1 LQRIPGASVDEQL
14 TSIASAVPLLAQ
26 IPRPLLRELALVS
39 TVHGVPRGH
48 TIIRE
53 GDFSTNLYTIVDGNV
68 EISHQADAD
77 RKITR
82 HKGEFFGEMALIA
95 DRRRSAT
102 ITATNPSI
110 LLEIPRRTV
119 LKLIQAEPSVQ
130 RLIDEAYVLRAFQT
144 YLGPDLSS
152 QEFDEVAK
160 KAELKT
166 LQKDEVICRDGDP
179 GDGFYL
185 IRSGSVKI
193 SKRNTEGKEYV
204 LTYRRV
210 GEYVG
215 EIALLD
221 TIRNVRTATV
231 TAATRTEVLRIA
243 QDDFLAFLSR
253 HPHLREQLQARATQ
267 RALET
272 AIILA
277 APAKEARADLMT
289 YGVIESTDV
298 LLIDETKCIRCDN
311 CVTACAATHNGQTR
325 LERVAGP
332 SFAQMH
338 VPVSCRHCEGAP
350 CLQDCPPGDAI
361 ERDATGVVQIYADK
375 CIGCGNCAK
384 YCPYGVISMVE
395 APKKHA
401 FWDRFNLLDLLP
413 GRKTPA
419 TAVEAHRKSPSSA
432 TCVQVLMSIRTWSTL
447 PVCRAAPQ
455 ALPFGF
461 ARSIFDKSSFSR

>member
-1 LQRIPGASVDEQL
+1 
-14 TSIASAVPLLAQ
+14 
-26 IPRPLLRELALVS
+26 
-39 TVHGVPRGH
+39 
-48 TIIRE
+48 
-53 GDFSTNLYTIVDGNV
+53 
-68 EISHQADAD
+68 
-77 RKITR
+77 
-82 HKGEFFGEMALIA
+82 
-95 DRRRSAT
+95 
-102 ITATNPSI
+102 
-110 LLEIPRRTV
+110 
-119 LKLIQAEPSVQ
+119 
-130 RLIDEAYVLRAFQT
+130 
-144 YLGPDLSS
+144 
-152 QEFDEVAK
+152 
-160 KAELKT
+160 
-166 LQKDEVICRDGDP
+166 
-179 GDGFYL
+179 
-185 IRSGSVKI
+185 
-193 SKRNTEGKEYV
+193 V